1 MKILIGVDGSE
12 YSAAAVDEVSQRTWP
27 DGSQILVV
35 HAFEM
40 PVAPTPEVWAIPADY
55 YEQLDR
61 AVRTQS
67 DAIIEAAVEKL
78 KTQLGDKVEIRSK
91 AVLGSPKRVIL
102 DEADSFKADLIVV
115 GSHGYPT
122 WERLLLGSVSQAVVS
137 HAKCSVEVVRI
148 SVPRQAAA

>member
-1 MKILIGVDGSE
+1 MRILIGVDGSE
-12 YSAAAVDEVSQRTWP
+12 YSAAAVEEVSQRTWP
-27 DGSQILVV
+27 QGTQILVV

-40 PVAPTPEVWAIPADY
+40 PVAPTPEVWLLPPDY

-67 DAIIEAAVEKL
+67 DAIIEVAEQRL
-78 KTQLGDKVEIRSK
+78 KSRLGETVEIKSK
-91 AVLGSPKRVIL
+91 AILGSPKRVIL

-137 HAKCSVEVVRI
+137 HAKCSVEVVRL
-148 SVPRQAAA
+148 PFAKQLAA

>member
-12 YSAAAVDEVSQRTWP
+12 YSDAALDEVLQRTWP
-27 DGSQILVV
+27 KGSQILVV

-40 PVAPTPEVWAIPADY
+40 PVAPTSEVWALPPDY

-61 AVRTQS
+61 AARTQS
-67 DAIIEAAVEKL
+67 SSVIEAAVEKL
-78 KTQLGDKVEIRSK
+78 KSVLGTTLEVKGK
-91 AVLGSPKRVIL
+91 AILGSPKRVIL
-102 DEADSFKADLIVV
+102 DEAEAWKPDLIMV

-137 HAKCSVEVVRI
+137 HAKCSVEVVRM
-148 SVPRQAAA
+148 PAPKQAAA